1 MFEKSLRVG
10 VIGLGVMGKHHA
22 RIYSELPG
30 VELIGIADQNGELAS
45 ATAKEYGT
53 KSFTDYKQ
61 LIHLGLDVASIV
73 VPTSLHREVASAAAD
88 AGVNILV
95 EKPIADTLSNAY
107 EIVDRCKKSGVKL
120 MVGHVER
127 FNPIFPV
134 IKKSIADLNVISID
148 ITRVGPFPPR
158 IKDVGVVIDMA
169 VHDIDILRYLTNSE
183 FRRVQSLMTRSLTK
197 DREDTALLSFEMEN
211 GILCHI
217 TTNWLTPFKLREI
230 TIAAKEKLVKG
241 WPMEQKASEYE
252 RYREDGSYI
261 VKELPIPYGEPLKLE
276 IGAFIKAV
284 KSGDEPPV
292 TGEDGIKALEVALQ
306 CLELGRQE

>member
-95 EKPIADTLSNAY
+95 EKPIADTLDGAR
-107 EIVDRCKKSGVKL
+107 EIVDSCKKSGVKL

-127 FNPIFPV
+127 FNPIFPI

-183 FRRVQSLMTRSLTK
+183 FRRVKSLMTGSLTK

-241 WPMEQKASEYE
+241 WPIEQKVSEYE

-276 IGAFIKAV
+276 IGAFIKALEN
-284 KSGDEPPV
+284 GDEPPV

-306 CLELGRQE
+306 CLKLGRQE